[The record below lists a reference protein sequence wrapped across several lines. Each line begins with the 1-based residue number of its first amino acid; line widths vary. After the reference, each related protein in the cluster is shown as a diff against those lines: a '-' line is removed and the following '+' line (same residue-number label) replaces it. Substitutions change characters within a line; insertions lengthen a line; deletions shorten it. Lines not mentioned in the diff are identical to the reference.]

1 MCWYPISLPAYY
13 EGATQGSPQGAGRTL
28 EMNSN
33 AIRFACERELPVGLV
48 VRVAVEWPVKLSDG
62 TSLSLWAIGRIL
74 RSAEWGAEVT
84 VDRHEFRTRRTERTN
99 ALITANA
106 TAGPAG

>member
-1 MCWYPISLPAYY
+1 MCWYSISLPVYY
-13 EGATQGSPQGAGRTL
+13 EEATHGSPQGAGRTL

-33 AIRFACERELPVGLV
+33 AIRFACERELRVGLV
-48 VRVAVEWPVKLSDG
+48 LRVAVEWPVKLLDG
-62 TSLSLWAIGRIL
+62 TGLSLWAIGTVQV
-74 RSAEWGAEVT
+74 SAEWGVEVT
-84 VDRHEFRTRRTERTN
+84 VDRHEFRTRRTERTK